1 VSLTEEVD
9 ICGEPERTLTAA
21 LNELYALF
29 KPLTM
34 ASVAR
39 RIGVSEPA
47 VSHWLRGR
55 RIPQERS
62 LVRLHAEAVK
72 IALAT
77 GRTVSLGLDELMRMR
92 HEVHCS
98 PAVCADVRAAGSVSA
113 EGDRRNEGWLLGSS
127 GGTGATHSRVEGVGV
142 GKRSP
147 TAEVFA
153 VLDKGNRN
161 EAFRILRDMS
171 LSEPLVRLQSVVGAF
186 LDRGRED
193 AARVLLEGMLGRPGS
208 DMVEMV
214 VFAFRAHGEVQY

>member
-1 VSLTEEVD
+1 
-9 ICGEPERTLTAA
+9 
-21 LNELYALF
+21 
-29 KPLTM
+29 
-34 ASVAR
+34 
-39 RIGVSEPA
+39 
-47 VSHWLRGR
+47 
-55 RIPQERS
+55 
-62 LVRLHAEAVK
+62 
-72 IALAT
+72 
-77 GRTVSLGLDELMRMR
+77 
-92 HEVHCS
+92 
-98 PAVCADVRAAGSVSA
+98 
-113 EGDRRNEGWLLGSS
+113 
-127 GGTGATHSRVEGVGV
+127 VGV